1 MIIKRGLIDI
11 TSFSLATA
19 LGYSVLG
26 TITIPAIIMFTNN
39 IREDNTAGHITAVS
53 KAADSYLKDKKD
65 ILLANTT
72 ATTPF
77 TLDVATLKNAGY
89 LRAGF
94 SEKNNRGQG
103 YHVRI
108 YQPASG
114 QLHMMTF
121 TTGGSELD
129 WDEAERI
136 AQRIDN
142 GSGKGGYISGTTA
155 KGAVGAWNEALS
167 AFGNYNPGENHLV
180 VANFYAESGANNDFL
195 HRGAIDGHPEVNQ
208 MRTAIDMNGNNVNNA
223 KEVTAT
229 GAVTTDEWF
238 RTNGDTGWYSNK
250 HGGGWHMTDDTWI
263 RAYNG
268 KSIQTDGQ
276 LKAGNRITTDEY
288 VQLGKIEVA
297 GTACAS
303 NGLVSRDA
311 NGGALFCQS
320 GAWSEPGIGDVYY
333 SQKSGWHAQ
342 NIGKHKFCALG
353 TIQNGNWGKEGPGP
367 LCSVQ
372 QNANGEWIVS
382 GQMDTG
388 YVYSNTDCRAIC
400 F

>member
-1 MIIKRGLIDI
+1 
-11 TSFSLATA
+11 
-19 LGYSVLG
+19 
-26 TITIPAIIMFTNN
+26 MFTNN

-320 GAWSEPGIGDVYY
+320 GIWAAGGGLQTLTGSLCPGSSNVPVMYYVTEGYAWGNRNRRYTEIGQKWISS
-333 SQKSGWHAQ
+333 SQINDTGENCWDSGSNGENGSGGQ
-342 NIGKHKFCALG
+342 RCALFNKYSKI
-353 TIQNGNWGKEGPGP
+353 T
-367 LCSVQ
+367 SVKC
-372 QNANGEWIVS
+372 G
-382 GQMDTG
+382 
-388 YVYSNTDCRAIC
+388 
-400 F
+400 